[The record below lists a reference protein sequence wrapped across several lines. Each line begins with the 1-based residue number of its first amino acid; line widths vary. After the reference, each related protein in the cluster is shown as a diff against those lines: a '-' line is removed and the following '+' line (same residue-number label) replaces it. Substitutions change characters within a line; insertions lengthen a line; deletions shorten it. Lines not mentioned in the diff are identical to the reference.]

1 MQIISEIFPLLY
13 NSCIHYKFIAGGMN
27 LLMPYNFADIESK
40 WQKRWN
46 DSHCF
51 ESHTDP
57 SREKFFCLEMFPYPS
72 GALHMGHIRNY
83 SIGDVLARF
92 LRKNG
97 RNVLYTTSSSRPS
110 PTIGPSRTSHT

>member
-1 MQIISEIFPLLY
+1 
-13 NSCIHYKFIAGGMN
+13 MN
-27 LLMPYNFADIESK
+27 FLMPYNFAEIESK
-40 WQKRWN
+40 WQTRWH

-92 LRKNG
+92 HRKNG
-97 RNVLYTTSSSRPS
+97 KNVLYTIGFDSFGMPAENAALKYKTKPHDWTLSNIAYMTARSYHLPS
-110 PTIGPSRTSHT
+110 